1 MESESTLP
9 PPMTEAVRTEQ
20 VRAPKKGDV
29 MKRSL
34 LAMLAVAGLSAAA
47 LAGCQA
53 SGGGGG
59 GGSATPTSSDEP
71 TAGASTTACVIL
83 PDASSSPRW
92 ETLDRPALEAGLAAA
107 GFEADIQ
114 NAQGDTAKY
123 ATIADQQLSQGCGV
137 MLLVDYNGAGVAVA
151 EKAKAQGIPVIAY
164 DRPIAGADYYVS
176 FDNFQVGA
184 LQGEI
189 VVNGLQEAGKDPKTA
204 IVVYI
209 GGDPADGNAAMFH
222 DGAVSVMEEAG
233 IKPAAEPPGA
243 WDGPKSA
250 TNFEQAL
257 TSLGGKVDAVWAAND
272 TNAAG
277 VISILDK
284 NGLTVPVSGQ
294 DASVEG
300 LRNILLGKQAGT
312 VYKPVALEADAGA
325 ALAVALLK
333 GETPSADKTLD
344 DGTPYIAVTP
354 VLVGAEEVI
363 QVIEAGDASAA
374 DVCAGETAQ
383 ACTEFGIQ

>member
-1 MESESTLP
+1 
-9 PPMTEAVRTEQ
+9 
-20 VRAPKKGDV
+20 
-29 MKRSL
+29 
-34 LAMLAVAGLSAAA
+34 MLAVAGLSAAA